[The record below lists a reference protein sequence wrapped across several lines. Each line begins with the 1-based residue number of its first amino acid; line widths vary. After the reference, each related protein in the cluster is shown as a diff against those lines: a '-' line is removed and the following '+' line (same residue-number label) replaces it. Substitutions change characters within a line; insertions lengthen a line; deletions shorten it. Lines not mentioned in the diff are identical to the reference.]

1 MQQNQPNAAGK
12 TTATSPVVHE
22 AKEIARQG
30 TEQARAMSETA
41 KERALYEVNN
51 QRERIASEMEK
62 LAGALERQGGDGSAT
77 PILNLAASATR
88 SLSSTLKRRS
98 AEDLFA
104 GVTRNPTAVLAG
116 SFALGYLAVRL
127 FKA

>member
-1 MQQNQPNAAGK
+1 MQPNQPNAAGQ
-12 TTATSPVVHE
+12 TIGTSPVAHE

-41 KERALYEVNN
+41 KERAIYEVNN
-51 QRERIASEMEK
+51 QRERIAGEMEK
-62 LAGALERQGGDGSAT
+62 LAGALEQQGDGSST

-116 SFALGYLAVRL
+116 SFALGFLAVRL
-127 FKA
+127 FKT